1 MFLKHVKTPV
11 FLPKSLRRMQ
21 TSLPAFYTLVLLH
34 LLLTRNFQLKL
45 QANISPVF
53 KKGERYSKG
62 NYRPV
67 SILPN
72 VSKIFGRCMFRQKN
86 EYIDV
91 LLSRNQR
98 GFRKDCSTQQCLL
111 TMLEKWISAVDNKKK
126 NTGSI
131 INRNV

>member
-1 MFLKHVKTPV
+1 MNLDVSKACQDTGISSKVIKENADIFASFLHFSFT
-11 FLPKSLRRMQ
+11 
-21 TSLPAFYTLVLLH
+21 TSITNSELPAVL
-34 LLLTRNFQLKL
+34 K

-62 NYRPV
+62 SYRPV

-86 EYIDV
+86 EYMDV

-126 NTGSI
+126 HWKHY
-131 INRNV
+131 